1 MERVHVN
8 PILTEEL
15 FVEEENRNFISE
27 FVEPLLVAI
36 LLNVN
41 GLQGHLTK
49 DKPWHKIFM
58 YVWVPKF
65 AYFCKVDFTKFLQSI
80 ITKWTVILEKE
91 IDSYFS
97 FR

>member
-1 MERVHVN
+1 MKFFQSGLEWVHVN

-49 DKPWHKIFM
+49 DKPWHKFFICLGSKM
-58 YVWVPKF
+58 
-65 AYFCKVDFTKFLQSI
+65 
-80 ITKWTVILEKE
+80 
-91 IDSYFS
+91 
-97 FR
+97 